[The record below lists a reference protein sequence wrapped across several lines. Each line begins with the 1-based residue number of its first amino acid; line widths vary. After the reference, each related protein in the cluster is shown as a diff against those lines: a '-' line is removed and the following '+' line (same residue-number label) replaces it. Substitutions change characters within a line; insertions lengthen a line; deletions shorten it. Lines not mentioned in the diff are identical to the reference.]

1 MSNLNL
7 ALSLLRQRL
16 TAATT
21 VTQTIRNYAVKPAAA
36 GAGELSPKSCVKSED
51 N

>member
-7 ALSLLRQRL
+7 AFSLLRQRL

-21 VTQTIRNYAVKPAAA
+21 ITQTIRNYAVKPAAA
-36 GAGELSPKSCVKSED
+36 AGEFAQCRIMCETSS
-51 N
+51 